1 LNWNVT
7 ITGIVSG
14 VLMIAVVLELVRRR
28 SLGEKYALLWLLLAV
43 VIIVLSAWP
52 KLLQKLADLLG
63 VYYPPSIIF
72 GLAFI
77 FIFAIMIHFS
87 AVLSRQN
94 KGYNSMVQRLSMLEE
109 KILRLTDEEYAE
121 GNMEDDGDRDAES
134 G

>member
-1 LNWNVT
+1 MNWNVT
-7 ITGIVSG
+7 ITGIVTG
-14 VLMIAVVLELVRRR
+14 VLMIVVVLELVRRR

-52 KLLQKLADLLG
+52 KLLQKLANLLG